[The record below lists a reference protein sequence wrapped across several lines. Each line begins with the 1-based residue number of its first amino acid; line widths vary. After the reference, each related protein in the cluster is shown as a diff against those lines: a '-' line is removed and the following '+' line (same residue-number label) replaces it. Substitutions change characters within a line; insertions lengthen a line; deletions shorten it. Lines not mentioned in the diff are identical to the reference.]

1 MSKLDQLQEARRS
14 QTPRM
19 AEMSWRINAGA
30 PIVRAADG
38 EARHGEGD
46 GLTLDGYAS
55 VFNSETIID
64 SWEGRF
70 KEQFLPGSMA
80 GSFRS
85 VTPIIQF
92 DHGRHVQI
100 GSLPIAT
107 PEAGY
112 PKEET
117 DPERAPQGGAHIVAR
132 MHQAPVFEAVRE
144 VIASGA
150 VSGMSHRFTPVAER
164 WYTPDGKQLKDPKA
178 IREELMRTWYE
189 DVPDEELLRRDITRA
204 SVAELG
210 PVVWPAYTSTSVG
223 VRSLDASDRHELAR
237 EIAAE
242 LRTDPAFAKAIVA
255 GLAQAES
262 DTQTTAASS
271 ARSADGG
278 DPDAERQA
286 VDASRSTPLTARQQ
300 ADANALR
307 IRRIL

>member
-1 MSKLDQLQEARRS
+1 MSMLDPLQEARRNA
-14 QTPRM
+14 TPRI
-19 AEMSWRINAGA
+19 ADMSWRVNAGA
-30 PIVRAADG
+30 PIVRAADP
-38 EARHGEGD
+38 ESRDGEGD

-85 VTPIIQF
+85 LTPIIQF
-92 DHGRHVQI
+92 DHGRHVQV
-100 GSLPIAT
+100 GSLPIAA
-107 PEAGY
+107 PEKGY
-112 PKEET
+112 PREET

-132 MHQAPVFEAVRE
+132 MHTAPVFEAVRE
-144 VIASGA
+144 VIASGS
-150 VSGMSHRFTPVAER
+150 VSGMSHRFTMLTER
-164 WYTPDGKQLKDPKA
+164 WFTPDGKQLKDPKA

-189 DVPDEELLRRDITRA
+189 DVPDEELLRRDLVRA

-223 VRSLDASDRHELAR
+223 MRSLDASDRHELAR

-242 LRTDPAFAKAIVA
+242 LRADPAFAQAIVA
-255 GLAQAES
+255 GLAQADAPKTS
-262 DTQTTAASS
+262 AASD
-271 ARSADGG
+271 AVRADGE

-286 VDASRSTPLTARQQ
+286 VEASRTNAVRQQ
-300 ADANALR
+300 ADDDALR